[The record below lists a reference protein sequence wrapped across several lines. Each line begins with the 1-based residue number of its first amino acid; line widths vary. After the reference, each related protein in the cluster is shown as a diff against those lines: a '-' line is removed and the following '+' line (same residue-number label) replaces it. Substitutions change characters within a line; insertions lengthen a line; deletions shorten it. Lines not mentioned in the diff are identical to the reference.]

1 MNQVHSKSST
11 PITFRQYR
19 IRRYLAVTPPFLS
32 ALETERLD
40 PKAQLLHLA
49 PGTDRPTTL
58 PPYRNPLPLSP
69 LRTWN
74 LSYLTLHRRFQ
85 STATTITHRSSPPL
99 HRGRFQ
105 DPSRRLSCHL
115 GGSNRNFSSATRTS
129 STRQLLGS
137 CCDRTVPPPFCISF
151 TQHHTAQPPASPRC
165 LKADLGICLVI
176 LNSVT
181 SWINKLRAAGRRLPA
196 IISLI

>member
-1 MNQVHSKSST
+1 MNQVHNKSST
-11 PITFRQYR
+11 PIIFRQYR

-49 PGTDRPTTL
+49 PGTDRPTETL
-58 PPYRNPLPLSP
+58 YR
-69 LRTWN
+69 
-74 LSYLTLHRRFQ
+74 
-85 STATTITHRSSPPL
+85 SPPSEPGTSHTL
-99 HRGRFQ
+99 LSIAAFNLLRH
-105 DPSRRLSCHL
+105 PSPIAHHHHFTADASRILPVVFPAIL
-115 GGSNRNFSSATRTS
+115 VVPNRNSSSATRTS

-137 CCDRTVPPPFCISF
+137 CCDRTVPPPFCIGF

-165 LKADLGICLVI
+165 LKADFGICLVI